1 MKYDGEKFMQPL
13 VLIRNNFKKMSH
25 PTRGPA
31 IFLNR
36 LQQELKKYD
45 TLKNFKIFLPNH
57 SSKKEMSNFNG
68 LRVGRLD
75 GSFFYDFSK
84 KNFKNFSEL
93 RKHSLLQ
100 KINLNLSPFNQNLNA
115 YLNRYSKYLL
125 NNSDIIVYQSDWSK
139 KMQDKFVGK
148 SKSPYTII
156 NNGVPLDVFSFRK
169 KELNEEI
176 NLVITSNFR
185 PHKRLFDAIL
195 LINRLKNKVPKIRL
209 KVVGKID
216 SITLKAIQNLD
227 LSNCDFLGMIPS
239 DRIPQVYKN
248 CVLGLSP
255 AIFDPCPNSVVEMM
269 ACGLPVISCEESG
282 ASELI
287 GVSDLCVKENLEL
300 KYYEFQT
307 IERLPKI
314 NLKSWEDLVLLVLEN
329 YKTYQEKIQIQVE
342 SRLDIKIICAKYLNF
357 FKKHQDA

>member
-1 MKYDGEKFMQPL
+1 MFFL
-13 VLIRNNFKKMSH
+13 FKES
-25 PTRGPA
+25 PTFFQKRKLG
-31 IFLNR
+31 FF
-36 LQQELKKYD
+36 
-45 TLKNFKIFLPNH
+45 FKEQTGVFHQRTTPGFF
-57 SSKKEMSNFNG
+57 FN
-68 LRVGRLD
+68 
-75 GSFFYDFSK
+75 
-84 KNFKNFSEL
+84 
-93 RKHSLLQ
+93 
-100 KINLNLSPFNQNLNA
+100 
-115 YLNRYSKYLL
+115 
-125 NNSDIIVYQSDWSK
+125 
-139 KMQDKFVGK
+139 
-148 SKSPYTII
+148 
-156 NNGVPLDVFSFRK
+156 DVFSFRK

-227 LSNCDFLGMIPS
+227 LSNCDFLGTIPS

-314 NLKSWEDLVLLVLEN
+314 NLKSLCGKVSFDAESTYLTWLKTSSDTPFEPPIINSTCLNSNDKSWIIFESCLLETCLPCKSHKMV
-329 YKTYQEKIQIQVE
+329 
-342 SRLDIKIICAKYLNF
+342 AF
-357 FKKHQDA
+357 FFSKALINKFASFSILYA